1 MTKGEKDYSQSQQGG
16 VSRDR
21 QIPSGGNC
29 MSVTQTHWVID
40 LLSQNKSNEQKFF
53 ESSFQKAQF
62 LQVCL
67 SVSTC
72 CQYYFKGFPLKAVS
86 TLNQIASW
94 KRETVCLPV
103 TLPATCPRA
112 ESEQH
117 LYLKI
122 PLPGFSFPCCCFSF
136 APMTVQ
142 PRLWEPACGLY
153 CCVTGAAQT
162 WVHILPPL
170 AADRSLNFSAPQ
182 FNWNGNLP
190 FFEWLLLNNW
200 GHIPAHCSL
209 APCTQVSGKCYFPS
223 QPGKCLYTELQKNE
237 QFI

>member
-86 TLNQIASW
+86 TLNQIAS
-94 KRETVCLPV
+94 
-103 TLPATCPRA
+103 
-112 ESEQH
+112 
-117 LYLKI
+117 
-122 PLPGFSFPCCCFSF
+122 
-136 APMTVQ
+136 
-142 PRLWEPACGLY
+142 
-153 CCVTGAAQT
+153 
-162 WVHILPPL
+162 
-170 AADRSLNFSAPQ
+170 
-182 FNWNGNLP
+182 
-190 FFEWLLLNNW
+190 
-200 GHIPAHCSL
+200 
-209 APCTQVSGKCYFPS
+209 
-223 QPGKCLYTELQKNE
+223 
-237 QFI
+237 

>member
-72 CQYYFKGFPLKAVS
+72 CQYYFKGFLLKAVS
-86 TLNQIASW
+86 TLKQIA
-94 KRETVCLPV
+94 
-103 TLPATCPRA
+103 
-112 ESEQH
+112 
-117 LYLKI
+117 
-122 PLPGFSFPCCCFSF
+122 G
-136 APMTVQ
+136 
-142 PRLWEPACGLY
+142 
-153 CCVTGAAQT
+153 
-162 WVHILPPL
+162 
-170 AADRSLNFSAPQ
+170 
-182 FNWNGNLP
+182 
-190 FFEWLLLNNW
+190 
-200 GHIPAHCSL
+200 
-209 APCTQVSGKCYFPS
+209 
-223 QPGKCLYTELQKNE
+223 
-237 QFI
+237 